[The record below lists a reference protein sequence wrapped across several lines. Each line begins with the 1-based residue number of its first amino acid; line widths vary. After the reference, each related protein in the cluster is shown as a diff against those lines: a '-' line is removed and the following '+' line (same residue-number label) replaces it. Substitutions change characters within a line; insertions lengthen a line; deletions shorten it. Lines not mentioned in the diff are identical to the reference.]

1 MGLTLDVAVAT
12 HGKEGLKRVEKMLL
26 PPRDGVRY
34 VVSWQA
40 HDNAPIPRPIA
51 ERDDVTVCR
60 LDVKGLSNN
69 RNNAISHCKSDI
81 VLIADD
87 DLIYEPDAF
96 QKICQTFENDPGL
109 DLATFRVSLKN
120 AKAYPKDR
128 VRLQIPLPKGYF
140 VTSMEIAF
148 RRSNLS
154 DVKFNALLG
163 LGAPELV
170 CGEEEIFLLDAI
182 KKGLICRHIPI
193 YICSHPTSTTGNN
206 VSPGILMAQ
215 GYVIKRYYGAT
226 ALPRLFLKAYR
237 VSKTGKISLPDA
249 LIHLVKGSLKNL

>member
-1 MGLTLDVAVAT
+1 MGLTLDVAVVT
-12 HGKEGLKRVEKMLL
+12 HGKEGIKRVEKMLL

-34 VVSWQA
+34 VVSWQE
-40 HDNAPIPRPIA
+40 HENASIPLSIT
-51 ERDDVTVCR
+51 ERNDVEVFR

-69 RNNAISHCKSDI
+69 RNNSISHCNSDI

-109 DLATFRVSLKN
+109 DLATFRVRFKN
-120 AKAYPKDR
+120 AKTYPKDR

-140 VTSMEIAF
+140 ATSMEIAF

-182 KKGLICRHIPI
+182 KKGLICRHVPI
-193 YICSHPTSTTGNN
+193 YICSHPTSTTGNG
-206 VSPGILMAQ
+206 VSPKILMAQ
-215 GYVIKRYYGAT
+215 GYVIRRYYGIT
-226 ALPRLFLKAYR
+226 TLPRLFLKAYR
-237 VSKTGKISLPDA
+237 VSKTGEISLPDA